1 MKKKLYI
8 IACVLFFCISA
19 TLLRVYIYEAKNSD
33 KLLEGIY
40 IGQFHVGG
48 LTQVEAREKLKAYV
62 DEHLKNPI
70 TLQYFDKS
78 WKIIPYEMVEIQIEK
93 TLDDVI
99 SAGKSKNFLLRY
111 FTRLKLRTNPKKFDL
126 EIRVNDEAFQKTLRS
141 ISDEID
147 REPKNAEFKI
157 ADGNV
162 TIEKE
167 EDGVKVD
174 GENLKAEIL
183 KNLWSKER
191 KISVPVITLKPEITQ
206 ETLAKMNINE
216 EIVSFST
223 KFDKSQIERTTNIK
237 LAAEK
242 LKNYIIPPGQVF
254 SFNDAV
260 GERTREHGY
269 KEAPIFANN
278 EVTTGI
284 GGGVCQLS
292 TTLYNLALLADLEI
306 VERSNHSLPVSYVP
320 LGRDATVNFG
330 VIDFKFKNT
339 TGEYLLLHTEIKD
352 NTLTM
357 RFYGSKKID
366 KKVDVVSEIEK
377 VIPPPV
383 NFKEDPSL
391 EKGKIIIR
399 EGKPGYQV
407 KVWKV
412 ITYSNG
418 VQEKKLISTDI
429 YNPIASII
437 YIGKKDE

>member
-1 MKKKLYI
+1 
-8 IACVLFFCISA
+8 
-19 TLLRVYIYEAKNSD
+19 
-33 KLLEGIY
+33 
-40 IGQFHVGG
+40 
-48 LTQVEAREKLKAYV
+48 
-62 DEHLKNPI
+62 
-70 TLQYFDKS
+70 
-78 WKIIPYEMVEIQIEK
+78 
-93 TLDDVI
+93 
-99 SAGKSKNFLLRY
+99 
-111 FTRLKLRTNPKKFDL
+111 
-126 EIRVNDEAFQKTLRS
+126 
-141 ISDEID
+141 
-147 REPKNAEFKI
+147 
-157 ADGNV
+157 
-162 TIEKE
+162 
-167 EDGVKVD
+167 
-174 GENLKAEIL
+174 
-183 KNLWSKER
+183 
-191 KISVPVITLKPEITQ
+191 
-206 ETLAKMNINE
+206 
-216 EIVSFST
+216 
-223 KFDKSQIERTTNIK
+223 
-237 LAAEK
+237 
-242 LKNYIIPPGQVF
+242 
-254 SFNDAV
+254 
-260 GERTREHGY
+260 
-269 KEAPIFANN
+269 
-278 EVTTGI
+278 
-284 GGGVCQLS
+284 VCQLS